1 MKRIVMLLFSAAAA
15 IYAGEDASQNII
27 DSSSYGDKVVSER
40 KLEVTNTNR
49 TVDPWK
55 KEIIL
60 NFYQYR
66 SGLQKPGGVGTK
78 TQMINIPAAT
88 ATASTAPTS
97 TDKNVTVKGYCLVN
111 NEIDIGKQPS
121 SFAVECNTN
130 VGYITMFANLK
141 PVNEISSLLVDP
153 VYIEKKGYRYKVL
166 SSRVTNEARTSY
178 NVSTYVNDRKLSEI
192 GYGTMENSANEVKTA
207 SNEYL
212 KAMEQSKT
220 QTGVTVVSNGLSSEA
235 LQTTTTA
242 APNAIDY
249 IAKAGINIVAE
260 TVKTTAQVF
269 KKDLPY
275 LYNIKKGSK
284 IYVDMQVNNKEN

>member
-1 MKRIVMLLFSAAAA
+1 MKKTILILITAA
-15 IYAGEDASQNII
+15 IAAMAEQDASQNII
-27 DSSSYGDKVVSER
+27 DSSSYGSKVVTER
-40 KLEVTNTNR
+40 NLETSGMNR
-49 TVDPWK
+49 PVDPWK
-55 KEIIL
+55 KEIIM
-60 NFYQYR
+60 NFYEYR
-66 SGLQKPGGVGTK
+66 SGMRKPGIVGAK
-78 TQMINIPAAT
+78 TQMINTPSV
-88 ATASTAPTS
+88 TASAASTVAN

-121 SFAVECNTN
+121 SMAVECNTN
-130 VGYITMFANLK
+130 VGYITLFANLK
-141 PVNEISSLLVDP
+141 PVNEIASLLVDP

-166 SSRVTNEARTSY
+166 SSRVTNESRTSY
-178 NVSTYVNDRKLSEI
+178 NVATYVNDRKLSEI

-212 KAMEQSKT
+212 KALEQSKT

-235 LQTTTTA
+235 LQTTTTQP
-242 APNAIDY
+242 PNAVDY

-284 IYVDMQVNNKEN
+284 IYIDMQVNNKEN